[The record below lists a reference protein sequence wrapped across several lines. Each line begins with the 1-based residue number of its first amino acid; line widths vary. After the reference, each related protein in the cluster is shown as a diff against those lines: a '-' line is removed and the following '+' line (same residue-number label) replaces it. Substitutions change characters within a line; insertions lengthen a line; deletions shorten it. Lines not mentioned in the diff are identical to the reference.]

1 MKILRLFRGYLFR
14 MKNIIYDKFL
24 VLAFTWIWL
33 ISMLDHYM
41 TIKMQE
47 TILDYEQN
55 PIGSFLINLDSGS
68 VALFMTAKMMC
79 LWIIASIIISIYYS
93 SLHSTISSSALLCM
107 GPHSKHKL
115 IKVELADCLSWPDSY
130 RMRYD
135 KNHKAADWLTCRE
148 SL

>member
-55 PIGSFLINLDSGS
+55 PIGYFLINLDSGS

-79 LWIIASIIISIYYS
+79 LWIIASIIISTYQESRVKAYIYAIV
-93 SLHSTISSSALLCM
+93 LCIVQFLLLLYFVW
-107 GPHSKHKL
+107 GDTL
-115 IKVELADCLSWPDSY
+115 NI
-130 RMRYD
+130 
-135 KNHKAADWLTCRE
+135 N
-148 SL
+148 

>member
-55 PIGSFLINLDSGS
+55 PIGSFLISLDSGS

-79 LWIIASIIISIYYS
+79 LWIIASIIISTYQESRVKAYIYAIV
-93 SLHSTISSSALLCM
+93 LCIVQFLLLLYFVW
-107 GPHSKHKL
+107 GDIL
-115 IKVELADCLSWPDSY
+115 NI
-130 RMRYD
+130 
-135 KNHKAADWLTCRE
+135 N
-148 SL
+148 

>member
-79 LWIIASIIISIYYS
+79 LWIIASIIISTYQESKVKAYIYTTV
-93 SLHSTISSSALLCM
+93 LCIVQFLLLLYFVW
-107 GPHSKHKL
+107 GHTL
-115 IKVELADCLSWPDSY
+115 NI
-130 RMRYD
+130 
-135 KNHKAADWLTCRE
+135 N
-148 SL
+148 

>member
-79 LWIIASIIISIYYS
+79 LWIIASIIISTYQESKVKAYIYTTV
-93 SLHSTISSSALLCM
+93 LCIVQFLLLLYFVW
-107 GPHSKHKL
+107 GHTL
-115 IKVELADCLSWPDSY
+115 
-130 RMRYD
+130 
-135 KNHKAADWLTCRE
+135 NTN
-148 SL
+148 